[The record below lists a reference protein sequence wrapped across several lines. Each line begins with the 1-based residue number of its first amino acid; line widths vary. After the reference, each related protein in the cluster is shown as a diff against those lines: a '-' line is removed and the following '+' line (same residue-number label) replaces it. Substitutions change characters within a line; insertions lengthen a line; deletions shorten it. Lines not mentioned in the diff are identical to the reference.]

1 MESAVILVFV
11 VGYLCITLEDFIHV
25 NKSAIALATG
35 VICWTLYIVSGH
47 HPVPE
52 VEGHLLHHLS
62 EIAGILFFLIGA
74 MTIVELIDAHA
85 GFRVITDVIKINDK
99 RTLLWII
106 GILTFFLSA
115 ILDNLTTAIVMASIA
130 RKLFADWNDRKIIG
144 GMIVIAANSGG
155 AWSPMGDVTTTMLW
169 VGNQITP
176 TGVVK
181 EVLFPSLVAFGVPM
195 LIFTYMLKGKVSTD
209 IFDNEEQQFAFKGTR
224 RVFFLGIFCML
235 MVPVFKITT
244 HLPPFMGMLLGLGLL
259 WIYTE
264 FLHRKDDDE
273 IKTHL
278 TVSHVLKMID
288 TPSILFFLGIL
299 LAVGCLGSMG
309 ILRELASMMNN
320 TFGNMDVIL
329 IAVGFISSVLDN
341 VPIVAALQNMY
352 TLQEYPTGSHM
363 WNFLAYTA
371 GTGGSMLII
380 GSAAGVAIMGSMKLE
395 FFWYLKKISLPALL
409 GYLAGAGA
417 YWVLGNI

>member
-1 MESAVILVFV
+1 M
-11 VGYLCITLEDFIHV
+11 
-25 NKSAIALATG
+25 
-35 VICWTLYIVSGH
+35 
-47 HPVPE
+47 
-52 VEGHLLHHLS
+52 
-62 EIAGILFFLIGA
+62 
-74 MTIVELIDAHA
+74 M
-85 GFRVITDVIKINDK
+85 
-99 RTLLWII
+99 
-106 GILTFFLSA
+106 
-115 ILDNLTTAIVMASIA
+115 
-130 RKLFADWNDRKIIG
+130 
-144 GMIVIAANSGG
+144 
-155 AWSPMGDVTTTMLW
+155 
-169 VGNQITP
+169 
-176 TGVVK
+176 
-181 EVLFPSLVAFGVPM
+181 
-195 LIFTYMLKGKVSTD
+195 
-209 IFDNEEQQFAFKGTR
+209 
-224 RVFFLGIFCML
+224 

-299 LAVGCLGSMG
+299 LSVGCLGSMG
-309 ILRELASMMNN
+309 ILRELATMMND
-320 TFGNMDVIL
+320 TFGNIDVIL
-329 IAVGFISSVLDN
+329 IAVGFISSILDN

-395 FFWYLKKISLPALL
+395 FFWYLRKVSLPALL

>member
-35 VICWTLYIVSGH
+35 VICWTLYILSGH

-85 GFRVITDVIKINDK
+85 GFRVITDVIKVNDK

-130 RKLFADWNDRKIIG
+130 RKLFSEWNDRKIIG
-144 GMIVIAANSGG
+144 GMIVIAANAGG

-169 VGNQITP
+169 VGNQVTP

-181 EVLFPSLVAFGVPM
+181 DVLFPSLVAFGIPM
-195 LIFTYMLKGKVSTD
+195 LIFTYMLKGK
-209 IFDNEEQQFAFKGTR
+209 INFMAFDQEEKQFAFKGTR
-224 RVFFLGIFCML
+224 RVFFLGLFCMM

-299 LAVGCLGSMG
+299 LSVGCLGSMG
-309 ILRELASMMNN
+309 ILRELATMMND
-320 TFGNMDVIL
+320 TFGNIDVIL
-329 IAVGFISSVLDN
+329 IAVGFISSILDN

-395 FFWYLKKISLPALL
+395 FFWYLRKVSLPALL